1 MVGDKEKGP
10 ITPLQIF
17 SPPLMSPIKG
27 IITLNGNAGLF
38 SLQAELIKTTI
49 LLFLQQCN
57 MKKTPGRLC
66 TVAGLTH
73 LRAER
78 NRILKSFV

>member
-10 ITPLQIF
+10 IPPLETF

-27 IITLNGNAGLF
+27 IITLNGSAAFFSG

-49 LLFLQQCN
+49 LLFL
-57 MKKTPGRLC
+57 
-66 TVAGLTH
+66 
-73 LRAER
+73 
-78 NRILKSFV
+78 